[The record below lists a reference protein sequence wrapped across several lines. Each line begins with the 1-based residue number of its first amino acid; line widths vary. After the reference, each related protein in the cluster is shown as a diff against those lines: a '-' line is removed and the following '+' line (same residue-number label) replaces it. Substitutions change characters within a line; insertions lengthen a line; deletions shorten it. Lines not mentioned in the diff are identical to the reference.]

1 MIKEERKQMYK
12 EAEKLYFNHEYEKA
26 LPLYETLAADNHAVA
41 QCTLGE
47 MYLYGDGVNV
57 DVDKAMELFIQS
69 VKNGFHPAEKPLSR
83 ILQKKWN
90 EEMIK
95 IFAASPEILEIVINP
110 LVTLIPEENVL
121 VVTFLFVHGAPSEL
135 FTQELQNETIHAF
148 ENYFNGRFKVYSAT
162 ATIEHQK

>member
-1 MIKEERKQMYK
+1 MTKEERKQMYE
-12 EAEKLYFNHEYEKA
+12 EADKLYFNHEYEKA

-47 MYLYGDGVNV
+47 MYLYGDGVSV
-57 DVDKAMELFIQS
+57 DVDKAMELLIKS
-69 VKNGFHPAEKPLSR
+69 VKYGFHPAEKPLFR
-83 ILQKKWN
+83 ILQRKWN
-90 EEMIK
+90 DEMK
-95 IFAASPEILEIVINP
+95 KVYAASPEIQEIVLNP
-110 LVTLIPEENVL
+110 LVTFIPEENVL
-121 VVTFLFVHGAPSEL
+121 VVTFISIHGTPPEL